1 MKYFWFKFGRA
12 DARSLAEACRAT
24 VSFLLPCFPLGPS
37 HFFKCLLFMFL
48 LLQDLQKAG
57 AQHSAKEV
65 HTSNTGETM
74 SQKSP
79 AIASDTQKLREAASA
94 PTVLD
99 V

>member
-57 AQHSAKEV
+57 AQHAAAEAQ
-65 HTSNTGETM
+65 TSKTGETAGK
-74 SQKSP
+74 KSS
-79 AIASDTQKLREAASA
+79 ATASDS
-94 PTVLD
+94 
-99 V
+99 